1 MPPSIL
7 NLFLTGDDVEEL
19 APALSRVGLV
29 LQYRQDRP
37 TSPLKLLIKTI
48 RKGHFAFPVWP
59 KSVTTEALNNIH

>member
-37 TSPLKLLIKTI
+37 TSPLNFWNYLADKYYSIVVLLVYLCT
-48 RKGHFAFPVWP
+48 
-59 KSVTTEALNNIH
+59 SV

>member
-7 NLFLTGDDVEEL
+7 NLFLTGDRVEEL

-37 TSPLKLLIKTI
+37 TSPLIFVESSRHETSKVTLLV
-48 RKGHFAFPVWP
+48 R
-59 KSVTTEALNNIH
+59 